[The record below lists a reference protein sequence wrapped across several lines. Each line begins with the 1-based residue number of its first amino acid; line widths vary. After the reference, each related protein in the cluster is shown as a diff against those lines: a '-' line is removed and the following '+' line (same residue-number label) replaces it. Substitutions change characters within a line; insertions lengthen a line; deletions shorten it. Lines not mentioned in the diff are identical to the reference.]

1 MKRSRRLAAL
11 LFLALAAACGGDPSL
26 QRFTPPEVDARSRE
40 YIGQFV
46 HGQMDSVVN
55 RLIVP
60 LRTPKATAELRKIAD
75 ILRNERFDTIR
86 VIGAWTN
93 TVNGVR
99 HVNLTYELHSSFS
112 WFVANVASVD
122 TAGTWFVEGVSART
136 IAQPLELAA
145 QFSLAGKSL
154 LHYLW
159 LVLTVSCAALSLG
172 SAVFIATRR
181 GMPRR
186 WRWVLLSLLG
196 VSAFRLNWATGAIDF
211 GLLQVQLASASFLR
225 AGPAAPWILSFA
237 VPVGAL
243 VGLTRYRSWRLLA
256 LRASPIPTSAPQ
268 AAV

>member
-1 MKRSRRLAAL
+1 MKCSYIPNL
-11 LFLALAAACGGDPSL
+11 LTVVAVAAACRGDTSL
-26 QRFTPPEVDARSRE
+26 RRFTPPDVDSRSRE

-46 HGQMDSVVN
+46 KGQTDSAVG
-55 RLIVP
+55 RLVEP
-60 LRTPKATAELRKIAD
+60 LRTPEGTAELRKITD

-112 WFVANVASVD
+112 WFLANVASVD

-136 IAQPLELAA
+136 IAQPLEVTT
-145 QFSLAGKSL
+145 QFSLAGKTL

-159 LVLTVSCAALSLG
+159 FLLTIAAAVFSLG
-172 SAVFIATRR
+172 TAVFIGTRR
-181 GMPRR
+181 SMPKR

-196 VSAFRLNWATGAIDF
+196 VGAFRLNWATGAIDF
-211 GLLQVQLASASFLR
+211 ALMQVQLASASFVR

-237 VPVGAL
+237 IPVGAL
-243 VGLTRYRSWRLLA
+243 IGLTRYHRWRSSTLPAA
-256 LRASPIPTSAPQ
+256 LIPPSAPQ